1 MVLYFS
7 GTGNSHFAAE
17 KLAEALNDEII
28 SLNSRIKNND
38 LSEISSETPF
48 VICVPTYS
56 WQIPH
61 IVENYLKK
69 TKLSGTEKAY
79 FIMTCG
85 DDNGNAASYISAF
98 CNEKKL
104 EFMGCISIVMPENYI
119 AMFSSP
125 SDSEAQKIIGQSL
138 TKIQAAAEIIR
149 RNETFPNKTVSAADK
164 LKSGIVNKM
173 FYTLCVKASKFYAT
187 NKCVSCGKCVE
198 VCPLNNVKLK
208 NGRPTWSK
216 ECTHCMACISRCPVQ
231 AIEYSAKSQ
240 GQNRYICKFE
250 NIIY

>member
-7 GTGNSHFAAE
+7 GTGNSHFIAE
-17 KLAEALNDEII
+17 MLSQALHDEII
-28 SLNSRIKNND
+28 SLNSRIKSND

-48 VICVPTYS
+48 IICVPTYS

-61 IVENYLKK
+61 IVENHLKE
-69 TKLSGTEKAY
+69 TELSGNKKAY

-85 DDNGNAASYISAF
+85 DDNGNAASYISAL
-98 CNEKKL
+98 CDEKKL

-125 SDSEAQKIIGQSL
+125 SDFEAQKIITTSL
-138 TKIQAAAEIIR
+138 TKITAAAEIIK
-149 RNETFPNKTVSAADK
+149 RNEKFPLKTVSTTDN

-173 FYTLCVKASKFYAT
+173 FYALCVKASKFYAT
-187 NKCVSCGKCVE
+187 SKCVSCGKCVE

-208 NGRPTWSK
+208 NSRPAWGK
-216 ECTHCMACISRCPVQ
+216 ECTHCMACINRCPVQ
-231 AIEYSAKSQ
+231 AIEYSTKSQ
-240 GQNRYICKFE
+240 GQNRYICKFK